1 MVALNEIQ
9 NKINFYKFTMY
20 LLIFFGFILFLI
32 CSAILYLIMTNNI
45 DSKYFIHYLYLVGLF
60 LLDIFFIYII
70 NSKNSKIENNYK
82 KINEENLNEYRA

>member
-9 NKINFYKFTMY
+9 NKINFYKFTTY

-45 DSKYFIHYLYLVGLF
+45 DSKYFIHYLYFAGLF

-70 NSKNSKIENNYK
+70 NSRIENNYK